1 MATAKETPLLTPK
14 HGFVLPRTRCGRK
27 KVEIV
32 VEDATGPGLSGA
44 ETSGPTL
51 VPAWVTNSEGPQQP
65 LQEQL
70 PRMSAPFCW
79 AYLRRSQIPPYT
91 QQRTE
96 V

>member
-14 HGFVLPRTRCGRK
+14 HGFVLPCTRSGRK

-51 VPAWVTNSEGPQQP
+51 LG
-65 LQEQL
+65 L
-70 PRMSAPFCW
+70 PTVRDLSNPS
-79 AYLRRSQIPPYT
+79 RSSCHA
-91 QQRTE
+91 
-96 V
+96 